1 MIKKLPFI
9 LFLVI
14 VLSVSAQTT
23 NTITI
28 DWSFNSTPNSSGD
41 ANSSRTIEVGD
52 TVTWNWYSGG
62 SHNVK
67 SASSANETFESQ
79 FFTQGGTFS
88 HTFTSVGT
96 SDYVCTPHSGNM
108 FGAIT
113 VVGEGV
119 LSTQSFDA
127 LGTISMYPNPTEA
140 NLNFDFQLQNIE
152 KLDVKIFNLLGKE
165 VLVKQIAKND
175 ASILVSNLNSG
186 IYIVRI
192 TSLNGEN
199 SATKR
204 FVKR

>member
-9 LFLVI
+9 LCMMIAISL
-14 VLSVSAQTT
+14 SAQT

-28 DWSFNSTPNSSGD
+28 DWTFGSNPSASGN
-41 ANSSRTIEVGD
+41 ANASRTIEVGD
-52 TVTWNWYSGG
+52 TVIWNWTASGT
-62 SHNVK
+62 HNVN
-67 SASSANETFESQ
+67 SLDSANETFESG
-79 FFTQGGTFS
+79 FFSTGGSFS
-88 HTFTSVGT
+88 YTFTSEGVN
-96 SDYVCTPHSGNM
+96 SYQCDPHPGSM
-108 FGAIT
+108 FGTIT
-113 VVGEGV
+113 VVAEGV

-127 LGTISMYPNPTEA
+127 LGTITMYPNPTEA

-165 VLVKQIAKND
+165 VLRKQISKND
-175 ASILVSNLNSG
+175 ASLLVSNLNSG